1 MKEMS
6 RRTVLVGAAAAVT
19 ALGLPASSAGAAPVQ
34 EKPPTTAKEKRSATG
49 TCGMLGS
56 TEICVTAR
64 EVQDVTGLQYVLAN
78 GGDQPMTYT
87 LWYVDTNGGPE
98 SGRVTET
105 VQAGKTVTGYF
116 YGAVQ
121 HCFTLYVCEEA
132 GNACLT
138 LGPVCGEDPSDWE

>member
-6 RRTVLVGAAAAVT
+6 RRTALAGAVAAVT
-19 ALGLPASSAGAAPVQ
+19 ALALPASSAGAEPAR
-34 EKPPTTAKEKRSATG
+34 EKTPTTVKEKRSATS

-56 TEICVTAR
+56 TGVCVTAR
-64 EVQDVTGLQYVLAN
+64 EVQDVTGLQYVITN
-78 GGDQPMTYT
+78 GGSQPMTYT
-87 LWYVDTNGGPE
+87 LWYVDTTGGPE

-105 VQAGKTVTGYF
+105 VQAGQTVTGYF

-132 GNACLT
+132 GDACIT
-138 LGPVCGEDPSDWE
+138 LGPVCGEGPSGWE